1 MTNDQP
7 LEKKIIQPARLPQQI
22 AELLS
27 SQIRNGALPAGKKL
41 PSEAALGKKY
51 GVSRTV
57 IREAL
62 ARLNHDGL
70 IESRQGI
77 GVVVAASDKKL
88 AFRLDG
94 TGLGNSRDVSY
105 LYEMRAILAMESA
118 TLAAMRCREQDL
130 EKLRFYMD
138 CMSDAIKIK
147 EDGAAPHRAFHR
159 AIAEASGNPYLS
171 DLEDFVQ
178 ARLKT
183 MMQEARERT
192 RKTPGLAPAVHE
204 EHEAVV
210 QAIMSRDPVK
220 AREAALTHIRNAA
233 KRAGVI
239 IFATYQ

>member
-1 MTNDQP
+1 MANDQP
-7 LEKKIIQPARLPQQI
+7 TEKKIIQPVRLPQQV
-22 AELLS
+22 ADLLS
-27 SQIRNGALPAGKKL
+27 SEIRNGSLPAGKKL
-41 PSEAALGKKY
+41 PSEAALGRTY

-70 IESRQGI
+70 IESRQGV
-77 GVVVAASDKKL
+77 GVVVASSDKKL

-94 TGLGNSRDVSY
+94 TGFGDSRNVTY

-118 TLAAMRCREQDL
+118 ALAAMRCREEDL
-130 EKLRFYMD
+130 EKLRFYME
-138 CMSDAIKIK
+138 CMAEAIKVGA
-147 EDGAAPHRAFHR
+147 DGAVPHKAFHR

-178 ARLKT
+178 GGLKS

-192 RKTPGLAPAVHE
+192 RKTPGLAPAVHK
-204 EHEAVV
+204 EHEAIV

-239 IFATYQ
+239 IFAT